1 MARLPFPFVPTD
13 KRQRHKRAH
22 RARAQ
27 QVARLKRKQ
36 RRSRMV
42 GFAAVLGTMG
52 FILALVLNYTTNE
65 KTKKVNASGTTST
78 SSDLGLDAPCP
89 RADGKSV
96 RETKFRRAPP
106 LCIDRAKSY
115 TATVETDVGSFDI
128 SLDQSRAPDT
138 VNNFVFL
145 ARYHFYDGFTWNK
158 IIPGSYIQGGNPPG
172 DPTDAG
178 YLFADELPPPGQYKV
193 GSVIMANSGPNTNGT
208 QFIILTGP
216 DIIPKLN
223 PPKFT
228 LFGEVSSGMDVL
240 AQLSSNA
247 NATHVIKQITIT
259 ES

>member
-1 MARLPFPFVPTD
+1 MPTD

-22 RARAQ
+22 RARLQ
-27 QVARLKRKQ
+27 QAARLNKKR
-36 RRSRMV
+36 RRSRTV
-42 GFAAVLGTMG
+42 TLLAVLGAMG
-52 FILALVLNYTTNE
+52 FILALVLNYAQTQKPTSVAAN
-65 KTKKVNASGTTST
+65 STTST

-96 RETKFRRAPP
+96 REVKFRRAPP
-106 LCIDRAKSY
+106 LCTDRSKTYKAR
-115 TATVETDVGSFDI
+115 VETDLGTFDI
-128 SLDQSRAPDT
+128 LLDQGRAPDT

-193 GSVIMANSGPNTNGT
+193 GSVISANSGPNTNGT
-208 QFIILTGP
+208 QFIVLTGP
-216 DIIPKLN
+216 DIIAKLN

-228 LFGEVSSGMDVL
+228 LFGDVSSGMDVVMRL
-240 AQLSSNA
+240 GANA
-247 NATHVIKQITIT
+247 NGVHVIKQITII
-259 ES
+259 EN